1 MNQEIKATTVLCVKK
16 GNQIAM
22 ASDGQVTLGH
32 TVMKGKAKK
41 TRKIYNG
48 KILAGFAGAAADA
61 FSLLDKFEAKL
72 KDYGGDLK
80 RASVELA
87 KDWRSDKILRKLE
100 AMLLVADLDDIFL
113 ISGNGDIISPD
124 EPVVG
129 IGSGGSY
136 AYAAGLALLQNTELT
151 AEQVAVKSLE
161 IASTICIYTN
171 NNITLESITKE

>member
-1 MNQEIKATTVLCVKK
+1 MKTENSTKTGTATDANTVLYAVDITPKEK
-16 GNQIAM
+16 
-22 ASDGQVTLGH
+22 DP
-32 TVMKGKAKK
+32 
-41 TRKIYNG
+41 NG
-48 KILAGFAGAAADA
+48 EGWSK
-61 FSLLDKFEAKL
+61 
-72 KDYGGDLK
+72 
-80 RASVELA
+80 
-87 KDWRSDKILRKLE
+87 
-100 AMLLVADLDDIFL
+100 DIFL

-161 IASTICIYTN
+161 IASSICIYTN